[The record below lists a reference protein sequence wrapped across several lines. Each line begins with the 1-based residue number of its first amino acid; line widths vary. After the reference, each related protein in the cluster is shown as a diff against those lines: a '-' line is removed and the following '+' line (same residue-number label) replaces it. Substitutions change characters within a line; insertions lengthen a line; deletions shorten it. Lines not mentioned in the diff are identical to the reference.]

1 MNSPIYS
8 VDAECRDCYKCVRHC
23 PVKAIHVENDHAS
36 VAPEACIL
44 CGRCVGVCRHA
55 AKRVRDDLPRVRS
68 LLWQN
73 SNVHASLA
81 PSFVSEFPGIR
92 PAQLASALKKLGF
105 AGVHE
110 TAEGAE
116 RVSQVVAEILDHAD
130 SGLFLSTAC
139 PVAVDLVVRH
149 QPELAGALTPV
160 MSPMLAHARMLKARF
175 GHDASVVFIGPCIGK
190 KRDAD
195 RAPDLLHAAL
205 TFEELR
211 RWFTCCGVDPATL
224 PDDPDDAAP
233 GPGARYPLEG
243 GMNQTIRD
251 FLKRRDMEDAFVTVS
266 GLEHIASELK
276 SLEHRKPGQPPLFLE
291 LLACEGGCVAGPRT
305 SSRNAVA
312 ARLDVAAYARA
323 IRPRRPASVA
333 IDQAWHPEP
342 VTEPPCTDEDLAA
355 TLKTLGKT
363 QPEDELDCGGC
374 GYDRCRALARAI
386 RNGAAEPQMCVSHMR
401 QLAQKKTN
409 ALARA
414 LPYGLVIADAHLRIL
429 ECNERFGALFDE
441 PLALAYAARP
451 GLKDADLT
459 RILPFPSL
467 FRSVLDTGREI
478 IRKSVQVEERIYS
491 VTVFNIDPHTVVG
504 ALILDV
510 TGTEKRRQQLI
521 EKSRSV
527 IANTTRTVQ
536 EIAYRLGQNSAQSEL
551 ILNSAIELFAADAPD
566 PCGREE

>member
-8 VDAECRDCYKCVRHC
+8 IDAECRDCYKCVRHC
-23 PVKAIHVENDHAS
+23 PVKAIHVENDHAA

-44 CGRCVGVCRHA
+44 CGRCVGVCRHS

-68 LLWQN
+68 LLWQRG
-73 SNVHASLA
+73 NVHASLA
-81 PSFVSEFPGIR
+81 PSFVSEFPDVR
-92 PAQLASALKKLGF
+92 PAQLITALKRLGF

-110 TAEGAE
+110 TAEGAA
-116 RVSQVVAEILDHAD
+116 RVSQAVAELLDQHD
-130 SGLFLSTAC
+130 TGIFLSTAC
-139 PVAVDLVVRH
+139 PVAVDLVLRH
-149 QPELAGALTPV
+149 QSGLARALTPV
-160 MSPMLAHARMLKARF
+160 MSPMLVHARILKTRF
-175 GHDASVVFIGPCIGK
+175 GHEAAVVFIGPCIGK

-195 RAPDLLHAAL
+195 CAPELLHAAL

-211 RWFTCCGVDPATL
+211 RWFACCGIDPATL
-224 PDDPDDAAP
+224 PDDPDAAAP

-243 GMNQTIRD
+243 GMNETIRA
-251 FLKRRDMEDAFVTVS
+251 FLARRDMVDEFVTVS

-276 SLEHRKPGQPPLFLE
+276 SLEPRKTGQPPLFLE
-291 LLACEGGCVAGPRT
+291 LLACEGGCVAGPR
-305 SSRNAVA
+305 SSVRNAVA
-312 ARLDVAAYARA
+312 ARLDVAAYARDV
-323 IRPRRPASVA
+323 RPRQPAAVP
-333 IDQAWHPEP
+333 ITQNWHPEP
-342 VTEPPCTDEDLAA
+342 VAEPPCSDDDLAA
-355 TLKTLGKT
+355 TLKMLGKT
-363 QPEDELDCGGC
+363 QPKDELDCGGC

-386 RNGAAEPQMCVSHMR
+386 RNGTAEPQMCVSHMR
-401 QLAQKKTN
+401 ELAQKKTN

-414 LPYGLVIADAHLRIL
+414 LPYGLVVADANLRIL

-441 PLALAYAARP
+441 SIALAYAARP
-451 GLKDADLT
+451 GLQDADLT

-478 IRKSVQVEERIYS
+478 IRKSVKVEDRIFS
-491 VTVFNIDPHTVVG
+491 VTIFNIDPNTVVG

-510 TGTEKRRQQLI
+510 TETEKRRQQLI

-551 ILNSAIELFAADAPD
+551 ILDSVIELFAADAPD
-566 PCGREE
+566 TSGREE